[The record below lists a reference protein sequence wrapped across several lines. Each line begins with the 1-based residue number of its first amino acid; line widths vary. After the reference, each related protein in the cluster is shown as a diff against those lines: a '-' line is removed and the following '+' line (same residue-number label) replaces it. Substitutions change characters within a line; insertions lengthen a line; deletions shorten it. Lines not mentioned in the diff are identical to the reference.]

1 MDLPKKTLGIRLA
14 GEPVGGNGKSRA
26 KTRKRAKRVS
36 VNDEKIFEPKLEI
49 IPGKKK
55 IIQDLRAAASSATA
69 VYMAG
74 DPDSAGEAIC
84 DHRTMVRT
92 KPSRFAAPV
101 AAEGTAKVAR
111 Q

>member
-36 VNDEKIFEPKLEI
+36 VDDEKIFEPKLEI

-55 IIQDLRAAASSATA
+55 IIQDLRAAASSAPA
-69 VYMAG
+69 GYLDG
-74 DPDSAGEAIC
+74 DPDREGEAIC
-84 DHRTMVRT
+84 AHLAQRLS
-92 KPSRFAAPV
+92 KPKRSAVP
-101 AAEGTAKVAR
+101 EDGDAKAKI
-111 Q
+111 